1 MKNLN
6 SEHQVKDDDTVD
18 MVREYILSVWS
29 IPVIV
34 GLAAM
39 LVLYNILGI
48 KQDISMMTGLLVMP
62 ILALIIR
69 IFEPKNTEAEIGK
82 ENTEMLHFVL
92 YATSASLAIGI
103 ISEMLSFKFPIMEQ
117 ASQLLV
123 LWTYS
128 ICCVIYMY
136 RKSHK
141 IDLVPLIMPALVTC
155 IQIVPEII
163 K

>member
-1 MKNLN
+1 MKNLK

-18 MVREYILSVWS
+18 TVRGYILSVWS

-34 GLAAM
+34 GLAVM

-82 ENTEMLHFVL
+82 ENTEMFHFVM
-92 YATSASLAIGI
+92 YATCASLAVCI
-103 ISEMLSFKFPIMEQ
+103 ISRMLSFIFPIMEQ
-117 ASQLLV
+117 ACQLLV
-123 LWTYS
+123 LWAYS

-141 IDLVPLIMPALVTC
+141 IDLVPLFMPALVTC
-155 IQIVPEII
+155 IQLVHEII

>member
-1 MKNLN
+1 MYYP
-6 SEHQVKDDDTVD
+6 H
-18 MVREYILSVWS
+18 I
-29 IPVIV
+29 
-34 GLAAM
+34 
-39 LVLYNILGI
+39 LVLYNILGL
-48 KQDISMMTGLLVMP
+48 KQGISLMTGLLVMP

-82 ENTEMLHFVL
+82 ENTEMFHFVM
-92 YATSASLAIGI
+92 YATSASLAVGL
-103 ISEMLSFKFPIMEQ
+103 ISGMLSFIFPIMEHVYP
-117 ASQLLV
+117 LLV

-141 IDLVPLIMPALVTC
+141 IDLVPLFMPALITC
-155 IQIVPEII
+155 IQLVPEII